1 MVIATRER
9 TNGVWVPGIPED
21 ESKPTLDHILTLFT
35 ESLRYFSAFRSQCE
49 TEEDYYHGR
58 RNVPHPPGI
67 DPVWPATAGAI
78 VNVATDHVDV
88 NNLSIDVPSAPRSR
102 ARAER
107 IKKFYQGAWLSI
119 KKPVLRTSVRQAFL
133 YGIAWM
139 KDMFDADRWPD
150 APVMDEYGDDEPAY
164 KAALKEFMEKRN
176 IAWPIEVS
184 VVNPKNLLWDDSKIR
199 TKWVIEYYDQP
210 VRELTKRYPEW
221 TTGKKSEDM
230 ATWKEYWDEE
240 WVAYLADDQ
249 FVWGPKRHGY
259 KHLPF
264 VPVLP
269 VQSHTFEDGN
279 PEDRYKGILKP
290 VHSLLDEEARLVTQI
305 GSIVRTTAW
314 RTLDFHGPE
323 SAAKKVADGYELFGG
338 KNIVTPGVTVEM
350 SPMAQVPPDL
360 YQQLNV
366 VQTLI
371 ESATFPNVIRGVR
384 PRGVSTGFAIS
395 VLAGMGRLVF
405 QGVADGIR
413 HAIEDVNSNMAR
425 LVEHKLR
432 GKVTVY
438 ARTEIHNFDQAI
450 GPEDF
455 KGFYENSVQV
465 KAEAP
470 EERERESLLAM
481 RLHQAGI
488 IALYEA
494 QRRSGVLNPLEEQMQ
509 MRAEQLLNT
518 PEFLAAQSQQLME
531 RIGLGQQLAQSVET
545 TGGGG
550 GVGSQNVGGAQLQR
564 PGERNIQ
571 QARVASREGRPSVFP
586 QGLSG
591 LDILGKQLGG
601 PTGGAVGMPSGQT
614 IRGGSSPGHPVA

>member
-21 ESKPTLDHILTLFT
+21 DGKPTLDNILTLFK
-35 ESLRYFSAFRSQCE
+35 ESLRYFQSFRSQCDI
-49 TEEDYYHGR
+49 EEDYYHGR
-58 RNVPHPPGI
+58 RSVPHPTGI

-119 KKPVLRTSVRQAFL
+119 KKPVLRTAVRQAFL

-139 KDMFDADRWPD
+139 KDMFDADRWPN
-150 APVMDEYGDDEPAY
+150 APVMDDYGDDEPAY
-164 KAALKEFMEKRN
+164 KAALKAFMEERD
-176 IAWPIEVS
+176 ISWPIEVI

-199 TKWVIEYYDQP
+199 VKWVIEYYDQP

-221 TTGKKSEDM
+221 TTSKKPTEM

-240 WVAYLADDQ
+240 WVAYLADDE
-249 FVWGPKRHGY
+249 FVWGPHRHGY
-259 KHLPF
+259 GHLPYT
-264 VPVLP
+264 PVLP
-269 VQSHTFEDGN
+269 VLSHTFEDGN
-279 PEDRYKGILKP
+279 PEERYRGVLKP
-290 VHSLLDEEARLVTQI
+290 VHSLLDEEARLMTQI

-314 RTLDFHGPE
+314 RTLDFHGPKGLATE
-323 SAAKKVADGYELFGG
+323 AADAYELFGG
-338 KNIVTPGVTVEM
+338 KNILPPGVTVEM

-366 VQTLI
+366 VQTQI
-371 ESATFPNVIRGVR
+371 ETATFPNVIRGVR

-413 HAIEDVNSNMAR
+413 HAIETVNSNMGR

-432 GKVTVY
+432 GRVTVY
-438 ARTEIHNFDQAI
+438 ARTEVHNFDQAI
-450 GPEDF
+450 SPEDF
-455 KGFYENSVQV
+455 RGFYENSVQV

-481 RLHQAGI
+481 RLFSQKMI
-488 IALYEA
+488 SLYEA
-494 QRRSGVLNPLEEQMQ
+494 QRRSGILNPLEEQMQ
-509 MRAEQLLNT
+509 IRAEQLLNT
-518 PEFLAAQSQQLME
+518 PEFMQAQAQLLME
-531 RIGLGQQLAQSVET
+531 RIGLPQQLAQSVET
-545 TGGGG
+545 AGGGG
-550 GVGSQNVGGAQLQR
+550 GGGIGSQNVGGAQLQR

-571 QARVASREGRPSVFP
+571 QARVASREDRPSVFP
-586 QGLSG
+586 RGLSG
-591 LDILGKQLGG
+591 LDILGQQI
-601 PTGGAVGMPSGQT
+601 GGAKGGAAGMPSGQT
-614 IRGGSSPGHPVA
+614 IRRGQ